1 MNNDHVEKIYQI
13 MKQMHMLR
21 SNIQPVGDISHSEFF
36 MLKVICK
43 HSTPLGLSMSNL
55 SELLKISKPA
65 VSQMVNSLEDKGY
78 VERFMPKSD
87 RRLVLVRLTEAGQ
100 QGLDREMQV
109 FTDRLVQTFA
119 KLGEEDT
126 EELFRLLTRLY
137 SILKDQ
143 FPDSRL

>member
-1 MNNDHVEKIYQI
+1 
-13 MKQMHMLR
+13 
-21 SNIQPVGDISHSEFF
+21 
-36 MLKVICK
+36 
-43 HSTPLGLSMSNL
+43 
-55 SELLKISKPA
+55 
-65 VSQMVNSLEDKGY
+65 
-78 VERFMPKSD
+78 MPKSD